1 MILFD
6 NINYLKDGNPR
17 QQKAYELLERE
28 GILLKLKAYTP
39 LVVGTIPIE
48 IDIETSDLDIICYWK
63 NKKSFIN
70 DVLLFFGNKMNFHLT
85 ESIVREQDTITANFY
100 IDDFEIEIFGQ
111 NVPCKRQ
118 FAYRHMII
126 EYRLLQEKGEI
137 FRQQI
142 IDLKRQGMKTEPAF
156 CHLLGL
162 SGDSYT
168 ALLEFEE

>member
-6 NINYLKDGNPR
+6 NINYLKTGNPH
-17 QQKAYELLERE
+17 QQKAYELLSRE
-28 GILLKLKAYTP
+28 NILLKLEAYTP
-39 LVVGTIPIE
+39 LLVGTIPIE
-48 IDIETSDLDIICYWK
+48 IDIETSDLDIVCYWK

-70 DVLLFFGNKMNFHLT
+70 DVQSLFGNETNFLIT
-85 ESIVREQDTITANFY
+85 ESIIREQDTVIANFH

-111 NVPCKRQ
+111 NVPSKCQ

>member
-6 NINYLKDGNPR
+6 NINYLKTGNPR

-28 GILLKLKAYTP
+28 GILLKLKTYTP
-39 LVVGTIPIE
+39 LLVGTIPIG
-48 IDIETSDLDIICYWK
+48 IDIETSDLDIVCCWE
-63 NKKSFIN
+63 NKKTFIN
-70 DVLLFFGNKMNFHLT
+70 DVRSLFGNETNFQIT
-85 ESIVREQDTITANFY
+85 ESIIRERDTVISNFH

-111 NVPCKRQ
+111 NVPSKRQ

-126 EYRLLQEKGEI
+126 EYRLLQEKGET

-162 SGDSYT
+162 SEDSYT
-168 ALLEFEE
+168 ALLKFEE